1 MKSTQNSLVRNTDRV
16 FVTGDTAAAVTL
28 RLISRQP
35 AMSPTGFSMMTYN
48 DLVHLAS
55 DCGLDGID
63 TTGRCEK
70 IKQGLGG

>member
-1 MKSTQNSLVRNTDRV
+1 MLPAV
-16 FVTGDTAAAVTL
+16 AAVPSGL
-28 RLISRQP
+28 AAQSQAPNFRLHPGVVAYSFRKNF
-35 AMSPTGFSMMTYN
+35 ANRMMTYN